1 MISGAQAI
9 VQSLME
15 EGVQVVFGY
24 PGATVCPLYDALL
37 GSPIRHVLTRNE
49 QNAGHA
55 ANGYARISGRPGVC
69 IATSGPGATNLFT
82 AIATAYLDSIPLVAI
97 TGQVPTSQLG
107 RDVFQEVDTTG
118 AAAPFTKY
126 CALVKEAAQLPRALK
141 EAFYIASSGRPGPVL
156 LDIPMDVQRQLV
168 AFSYPKEVSIRGYK
182 PQFQGHPVQ
191 VKRVAAALRQARRP
205 LLCVGGGAQTPTAKA
220 GVRRLCERLSLPAVS
235 TLMGLGVLP
244 TAHPC
249 NFGMVG
255 QAGSPLANRLVRESD
270 LLLIVGARVGDRA
283 VSSPQTLEGESVI
296 VHIDID
302 SAEINKNLGTTI
314 PLVGDAGA
322 VLSQLLEQPLGE
334 GWPGWRQQLE
344 RERPAPGF
352 ARREQPLDPR
362 WFLRTLSEQMAPD
375 GIYVADVGQ
384 NQLWSAQSCL
394 IPPEGRFLTSGGL
407 GTMGYALPAAAGA
420 QLAAPGRQVVAVC
433 GDGSFQMS
441 MMELATLC
449 QEGLPVKLVVV
460 KNQMLGLVREIQ
472 EDSYQDREYGVQL
485 GSLPQLGQIAA
496 AYGIPHRRV
505 ERAQE
510 APEGIRALLE
520 APGAFLLEC
529 DVDPREKTH

>member
-1 MISGAQAI
+1 MNGAQAI
-9 VQSLME
+9 VQGLMA
-15 EGVQVVFGY
+15 EGVRVVFGY
-24 PGATVCPLYDALL
+24 PGATLCPLYDALRD
-37 GSPIRHVLTRNE
+37 SPIHHVLTRNE

-55 ANGYARISGRPGVC
+55 ANGYARISGKPGVC
-69 IATSGPGATNLFT
+69 IVTSGPGATNLFT
-82 AIATAYLDSIPLVAI
+82 AIATAYMDSIPLVAI
-97 TGQVPTSQLG
+97 TGQVPTGQLG

-126 CALVKEAAQLPRALK
+126 CVLVKEAAQLPRILK
-141 EAFYIASSGRPGPVL
+141 EAFYIASTGRPGPVL
-156 LDIPMDVQRQLV
+156 LDIPMDVQQQLLE
-168 AFSYPKEVSIRGYK
+168 FQYPQEVSIRGYK

-205 LLCVGGGAQTPTAKA
+205 LLCVGGGAQSPAAKE
-220 GVRRLCERLSLPAVS
+220 GVRRLCEQLKLPAVS

-270 LLLIVGARVGDRA
+270 LLLIVGARVGERA
-283 VSSPQTLEGESVI
+283 VASPQSLAGEAVI

-322 VLSQLLEQPLGE
+322 VLAQLLEQPLGA
-334 GWPGWRQQLE
+334 GWPDWAAQLAQ
-344 RERPAPGF
+344 ERPVPKSSQ
-352 ARREQPLDPR
+352 REAPLDPR
-362 WFLRTLSEQMAPD
+362 WFLHTLSTRMAAD
-375 GIYVADVGQ
+375 SIYVADVGQ

-394 IPPEGRFLTSGGL
+394 IREGGRFLTSGGL
-407 GTMGYALPAAAGA
+407 GTMGYALPAALGA

-433 GDGSFQMS
+433 GDGAFQMS
-441 MMELATLC
+441 MMELATLG

-472 EDSYQDREYGVQL
+472 EDSYQDREYAVQL
-485 GSLPQLGQIAA
+485 GDPPHIGRIAA
-496 AYGIPHRRV
+496 AYGIPYCRV
-505 ERAQE
+505 DRASQ
-510 APEGIRALLE
+510 ASEGIQALLA
-520 APGAFLLEC
+520 APGPFLLEC
-529 DVDPREKTH
+529 TVDPREKTH